1 MNSEYYMRMAL
12 DLAKKGMGYTSPNP
26 MVGAVIVK
34 NGKVIGKGYHHKYGD
49 LHGERDAL
57 ANATDD
63 VTRATMYVTLE
74 PCCHKGKQPP
84 CVEAIIQA
92 GIKKVFVGSD
102 DPNLLVAGKGI
113 KILQDNGIEVETHIL
128 KEECDSLNKVFFHY
142 IQTKMPYV
150 ILKYAMTID
159 GKIATYTG
167 ESKWITGEKAR
178 EHVHN
183 NRHRYSGIMV
193 GVGTVLADNPMLTCR
208 IPEGVNPTRII
219 CDTNLRT
226 PIESNIVQSAK
237 DIPTIIATGKV
248 EEEKVKTY
256 ERLGCKI
263 LQLPDEK
270 GKVNLESLMKKLGEM
285 NIDSVIVEG
294 GGTLNWSMVAKGL
307 VNKTEIYIAPKIF
320 GGKDAKTPVE
330 GQGFKLPAESLN
342 LEKSKVSILGEDILI
357 ESYIKG

>member
-1 MNSEYYMRMAL
+1 
-12 DLAKKGMGYTSPNP
+12 
-26 MVGAVIVK
+26 
-34 NGKVIGKGYHHKYGD
+34 
-49 LHGERDAL
+49 
-57 ANATDD
+57 
-63 VTRATMYVTLE
+63 
-74 PCCHKGKQPP
+74 
-84 CVEAIIQA
+84 
-92 GIKKVFVGSD
+92 
-102 DPNLLVAGKGI
+102 
-113 KILQDNGIEVETHIL
+113 
-128 KEECDSLNKVFFHY
+128 
-142 IQTKMPYV
+142 
-150 ILKYAMTID
+150 MTID

-167 ESKWITGEKAR
+167 ESKWITGKKAR

-193 GVGTVLADNPMLTCR
+193 GVGTVLEDNPMLTSR

-226 PIESNIVQSAK
+226 PVESNIVQSAK
-237 DIPTIIATGKV
+237 DIQTIIATGNV
-248 EEEKVKTY
+248 EKEKVKIY
-256 ERLGCKI
+256 EELGCKI
-263 LQLPDEK
+263 LQLPDEN
-270 GKVNLESLMKKLGEM
+270 GKVSLESLMKKIGEM

-294 GGTLNWSMVAKGL
+294 GGTINWSMVSKGL